1 MSSARQTTEPVLKY
15 RFAQTYARSVSH
27 SNASSGTHCKCAWA
41 CAGQKRSSVRA
52 WTHLRAHTDKYQ
64 RTHAHTSTQVH
75 THTRKR
81 THTHTRARV
90 LRKRIRIGSLACVYH
105 ATCAFSL
112 QPCFQ
117 TFCGTDARKR
127 KCAPQSHDSIAC
139 NSANAN
145 DATPTIFKLA
155 SPQARTLRR
164 KDSQAISLKTCASTC
179 SSWHCAHA
187 SVQQASLYPGS
198 NCLGYWG
205 RRDVTSPRLCR
216 SGTERSGQARSHR
229 RGP

>member
-1 MSSARQTTEPVLKY
+1 MRWSKTFKR
-15 RFAQTYARSVSH
+15 
-27 SNASSGTHCKCAWA
+27 ASMDAPA
-41 CAGQKRSSVRA
+41 
-52 WTHLRAHTDKYQ
+52 
-64 RTHAHTSTQVH
+64 RTHRQIP
-75 THTRKR
+75 THTRAHIHSSTHPHAQ
-81 THTHTRARV
+81 THTHTHTHARA
-90 LRKRIRIGSLACVYH
+90 SCANAFASALACVYH

-127 KCAPQSHDSIAC
+127 KCAPESHDSIAC
-139 NSANAN
+139 NSANTN

-198 NCLGYWG
+198 NCL
-205 RRDVTSPRLCR
+205 
-216 SGTERSGQARSHR
+216 
-229 RGP
+229 

>member
-1 MSSARQTTEPVLKY
+1 MLDQSATATRAQAPIASVHGHALVKNVQACEHGRTCAHTPTKTNAHTRTHPLKY
-15 RFAQTYARSVSH
+15 TP
-27 SNASSGTHCKCAWA
+27 T
-41 CAGQKRSSVRA
+41 RA
-52 WTHLRAHTDKYQ
+52 NT
-64 RTHAHTSTQVH
+64 H
-75 THTRKR
+75 THI
-81 THTHTRARV
+81 HTRARV
-90 LRKRIRIGSLACVYH
+90 LRKRIRIGTLACVYH

-139 NSANAN
+139 NSANTN

-198 NCLGYWG
+198 NCL
-205 RRDVTSPRLCR
+205 
-216 SGTERSGQARSHR
+216 
-229 RGP
+229 